1 MLLQEQVIVLKFQ
14 RYYQE
19 VIIQDML
26 QQEELFK
33 NGAIIR
39 GDINDFIYNS
49 DCMDIRNYI
58 GAIL

>member
-14 RYYQE
+14 LYYQE
-19 VIIQDML
+19 VIIQDMF
-26 QQEELFK
+26 QQQELFK